1 MGELDREGK
10 ERGGRERLRV
20 WWRGGE
26 RDRGEIG
33 LVRERGREMRR
44 ESEGEG
50 RIRETVD

>member
-33 LVRERGREMRR
+33 LVRER
-44 ESEGEG
+44 EGEKCG
-50 RIRETVD
+50 ERVREKDG